1 MINMILIVV
10 GVAAIFITR
19 RFWLPPI
26 LAAINKKKETKQTID
41 VRPFQLPQ
49 GLVRNFVIAIE
60 IEEKGDGSAK
70 FEVKKIIK

>member
-1 MINMILIVV
+1 MIQTFVIVFLVAV
-10 GVAAIFITR
+10 GFFTRKIWLGYITDL
-19 RFWLPPI
+19 FS
-26 LAAINKKKETKQTID
+26 KKKSAQTIN

>member
-1 MINMILIVV
+1 MIQTVILVV
-10 GVAAIFITR
+10 VVAALFFTR
-19 RFWLPPI
+19 KMWLGWI
-26 LAAINKKKETKQTID
+26 MAFVDKKNKSQVLD

-70 FEVKKIIK
+70 FEIKKIIK

>member
-1 MINMILIVV
+1 MIQTIVLVVVV
-10 GVAAIFITR
+10 GALFFTRKMWIGWITD
-19 RFWLPPI
+19 LI
-26 LAAINKKKETKQTID
+26 AKKKKPQVLD

>member
-1 MINMILIVV
+1 MIQTIILVVVV
-10 GVAAIFITR
+10 GVAFFTRKMWLGYITD
-19 RFWLPPI
+19 FVS
-26 LAAINKKKETKQTID
+26 KKKKPQVLD

>member
-1 MINMILIVV
+1 MIQTIILVVVV
-10 GVAAIFITR
+10 GVAFFTRKMWIGYITSFID
-19 RFWLPPI
+19 
-26 LAAINKKKETKQTID
+26 KKKKPQVLDI
-41 VRPFQLPQ
+41 RPFQLPQ

>member
-1 MINMILIVV
+1 MIQTIILVVVV
-10 GVAAIFITR
+10 GVLFFTR
-19 RFWLPPI
+19 KMWLGWI
-26 LAAINKKKETKQTID
+26 MAFVDKKKKPQVLD

>member
-1 MINMILIVV
+1 MIQTIILVVVV
-10 GVAAIFITR
+10 GVAFFTR
-19 RFWLPPI
+19 KMWLGWI
-26 LAAINKKKETKQTID
+26 MNFVDKKKKPQVLD

>member
-1 MINMILIVV
+1 MIQTIILVVVV
-10 GVAAIFITR
+10 GVFFFTR
-19 RFWLPPI
+19 KMWFGWI
-26 LAAINKKKETKQTID
+26 MSFVDKKKKPQVLD